1 MQTSLQEIG
10 PRIYRLSTFF
20 PDLLPGGF
28 TFNQF
33 LVDAEQPLLFHT
45 GMRGL
50 YVPVVDAASRA
61 VVPDRLRWM
70 SFGHVEA
77 DECGSMNDWLA
88 VAPRAVVVHGEVGC
102 MVSLNDLADRPPRAL
117 PQGESLDLGGRSI
130 RLIPTPHVPHGW
142 ESVVMFEET
151 TQTLFCGDL
160 FTHAGD
166 GPALTQADIVGPALE
181 MERIFPGGTAL
192 TPTTGPTLRSL
203 AELKPKTLAVMHG
216 SSFEGDCAAALEAL
230 AAGYER
236 MFEEACER
244 EAPGAH

>member
-1 MQTSLQEIG
+1 MQTSIQEIG

-50 YVPVVDAASRA
+50 YASVVDAVSPIMA
-61 VVPDRLRWM
+61 PHRLRWI

-77 DECGSMNDWLA
+77 DECGAMNDWLA
-88 VAPRAVVVHGEVGC
+88 VAPRSVVLHGETGC

-117 PQGESLDLGGRSI
+117 HQDEALDLGGRTV

-151 TQTLFCGDL
+151 TRTLFCGDL

-166 GPALTQADIVGPALE
+166 GPALTQDDIVAPALE
-181 MERIFPGGTAL
+181 MERTFPGGTAL

-203 AELKPKTLAVMHG
+203 AALEPSKLAVMHG
-216 SSFEGDCAAALEAL
+216 SSFEGDCAAALESL

-236 MFEEACER
+236 MFEEACRR
-244 EAPGAH
+244 ETRAVQ